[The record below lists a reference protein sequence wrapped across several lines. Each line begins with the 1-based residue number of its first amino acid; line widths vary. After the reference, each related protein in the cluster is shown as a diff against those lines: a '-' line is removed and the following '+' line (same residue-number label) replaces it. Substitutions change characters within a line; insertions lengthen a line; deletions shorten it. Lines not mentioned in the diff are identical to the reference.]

1 MDKINYY
8 LYHIPG
14 KKIGVTRDLIS
25 RVVDQQGYSLDE
37 VEVLEQST
45 DIDYISD
52 RELELQ
58 QSYGYRVDRQK
69 YKDLY
74 INKPKNQNK
83 MYINATEQTSTFPVP
98 VSKLKGRLMDMMGK
112 TWETMHGEFEINM
125 DTIAWIMDNVKTS
138 MYTTERSYIYNKAF
152 AKYFQVQDHSTK
164 AERFPF
170 GKDAYQAYLDTL
182 TTRANGNGNW
192 RYDSSESERF
202 QKIRDWAG
210 ERGLYTK
217 GDTKT
222 QFCKLMEEA
231 GELGRAVLKNDN
243 EEFVDAIGD
252 MVVVLTNM
260 AHLGGT
266 TIEECI
272 DAAYKVISKRTGKMV
287 NGTFVKDEK

>member
-37 VEVLEQST
+37 IEVLEQST

-58 QSYGYRVDRQK
+58 LSYGYRVDRQK

-74 INKPKNQNK
+74 INKIKSNT
-83 MYINATEQTSTFPVP
+83 MHINATEQTSTFPCP
-98 VSKLKGRLMDMMGK
+98 ESKLKGRLMDNMGK
-112 TWETMHGEFEINM
+112 TWETTHGTFEINM
-125 DTIAWIMDNVKTS
+125 DSIKWIMDNVTTS
-138 MYTTERSYIYNKAF
+138 QYTMERCYIYNKAF
-152 AKYFQVQDHSTK
+152 AKYFQVQDHATE

-182 TTRANGNGNW
+182 TTRYNSNGNW
-192 RYDSSESERF
+192 RYDSNESERF